1 VINDDQLH
9 LASWA
14 KTISFFS
21 LSHKVDVVCI
31 CLNVAHYM
39 EKRRAVVNTV
49 MNLLS

>member
-1 VINDDQLH
+1 MINDDQLH

-21 LSHKVDVVCI
+21 LSHEVAVVRV
-31 CLNVAHYM
+31 CLNVTHYK

-49 MNLLS
+49 MNFLF